1 MRACVLALLPIAFG
15 QPAFAHSHSHRHAS
29 HHFSRYHH
37 HVEHRHHR
45 AVHQR
50 APRDR
55 SLSQDEAMRQT
66 AAPQAFARTDSF
78 ESGWQTWQAQN
89 AQPQSRSRNNRQP
102 QNSWQQRQN
111 SWQQRDVSQAS
122 PEWSDPSAAF
132 DRGASRAERS
142 SMAASHGALDTMI
155 ASHAAANGLP
165 IELVHRVVKRE
176 SGYNPRARNPSGALG
191 LMQIKYA
198 TARGVGYSGSAS
210 GLMDAE
216 TNLTYA
222 VKYLAGAYQA
232 AGGNANRAVAFYQS
246 GYHGRGVAVARRTA
260 APEQVASNWG
270 GQSWDMQTERV
281 AMQDVDVTAV
291 RVHRGHRWRHRR

>member
-1 MRACVLALLPIAFG
+1 MRACVLALLLIAFG
-15 QPAFAHSHSHRHAS
+15 QPAFAHNYSKRHGAHHSPRHHHAEHRH
-29 HHFSRYHH
+29 
-37 HVEHRHHR
+37 HHR
-45 AVHQR
+45 AVHYR
-50 APRDR
+50 APHDR
-55 SLSQDEAMRQT
+55 LFGRADAPRQ
-66 AAPQAFARTDSF
+66 AVAPQAFARTDAW
-78 ESGWQTWQAQN
+78 ESGWQ
-89 AQPQSRSRNNRQP
+89 QPQSTRQLRQRSQS
-102 QNSWQQRQN
+102 QNWQQQD

-122 PEWSDPSAAF
+122 PAWSDPSAALE
-132 DRGASRAERS
+132 RGVSRAERS
-142 SMAASHGALDTMI
+142 SARASHGALDAMI

-165 IELVHRVVKRE
+165 VELVHRVVKRE

-191 LMQIKYA
+191 LMQIKHA

-260 APEQVASNWG
+260 PAPEQVASNWG
-270 GQSWDMQTERV
+270 GQQWDMQTERV
-281 AMQDVDVTAV
+281 SMDVDVTAV
-291 RVHRGHRWRHRR
+291 RAHRGHRWRHRR

>member
-1 MRACVLALLPIAFG
+1 MRACVLALLPIAFS

-29 HHFSRYHH
+29 HHFSRHH
-37 HVEHRHHR
+37 HPVEYRHHHR

-50 APRDR
+50 TPYDK
-55 SLSQDEAMRQT
+55 SWGQDEGMRQA

-78 ESGWQTWQAQN
+78 ESGWQQSQGAQQQWQR
-89 AQPQSRSRNNRQP
+89 QSRRENNRQP
-102 QNSWQQRQN
+102 QN

-132 DRGASRAERS
+132 NSGVSRVERS
-142 SMAASHGALDTMI
+142 SAGASHGALDAMI

-165 IELVHRVVKRE
+165 VDLVHRVVKRE
-176 SGYNPRARNPSGALG
+176 SGYNPAARNPSGALG

-210 GLMDAE
+210 GLMNAE

-232 AGGNANRAVAFYQS
+232 AGGNANRAVALYQS
-246 GYHGRGVAVARRTA
+246 GYHGRGVAVARRTPRMA
-260 APEQVASNWG
+260 APEQVASTWG

-291 RVHRGHRWRHRR
+291 RVHRGHRSRHRH

>member
-1 MRACVLALLPIAFG
+1 MR
-15 QPAFAHSHSHRHAS
+15 R
-29 HHFSRYHH
+29 
-37 HVEHRHHR
+37 
-45 AVHQR
+45 
-50 APRDR
+50 
-55 SLSQDEAMRQT
+55 T

-78 ESGWQTWQAQN
+78 ESGWQQSQGAQQQWQR
-89 AQPQSRSRNNRQP
+89 QSRRENNRQP
-102 QNSWQQRQN
+102 QNG
-111 SWQQRDVSQAS
+111 WQQRDVSQAS
-122 PEWSDPSAAF
+122 PEWSDPSSSL
-132 DRGASRAERS
+132 DRGVNRAERS
-142 SMAASHGALDTMI
+142 SARASHGALDAMI

-165 IELVHRVVKRE
+165 VELVHRVVKRE
-176 SGYNPRARNPSGALG
+176 SGYNPGARNPSGALG

-210 GLMDAE
+210 GLFDAE

-222 VKYLAGAYQA
+222 VKYLAGAFQA
-232 AGGNANRAVAFYQS
+232 AGGNANRAVALYQS
-246 GYHGRGVAVARRTA
+246 GYHGRGVAVARRTPRMA